1 MLASPLLPSPR
12 FAEDSS
18 YRPAKDLESFNKLLP
33 PPIEFIEGSSSGVL
47 AVAEGK
53 YQPINEVPKQKAAAV
68 ADSHETKKSLS
79 HAHGKSEKA
88 SQDSATLP
96 KSLYTGSIETHWPNA
111 FGVGRGLNN
120 TGNTCFLNSAL
131 QCLLHT
137 TPLLHIIFKHT
148 KGDPCRV
155 PKGSFCMICA
165 LRQVAAETYQKG
177 HSVTPYPV
185 ITKLNAIAKHMR
197 RGRQEDSHE
206 FLRYSI
212 DALQRSALAGYPQK
226 IDPKLAEK
234 TWVYMIFGGLLR
246 SRVKC
251 LACGHNSD
259 TFDRMLDLSVDIA
272 GVNSLR
278 DALRK
283 FVAVD
288 HLRGADKYKCEKCKK
303 PVNAD
308 KQFTVQEAP
317 LVLTLHLKRFSPMG
331 RKIGHPVRYDERISL
346 EPYMSEG
353 EFGPTYSLYGVISHA
368 GGGPNSGHYY
378 ANVKSSNGSWYE
390 MNDESV
396 SKLTSPP
403 TGLKNAYVLFYI
415 RDKGQALEAAV
426 NASSSTPNR
435 TPARTSIVANM
446 KKRKIVESDD
456 ESERPSPTKTP
467 KRFIGPLL
475 PDARLPTPPPK
486 DTPKADPQAAVLKM
500 KIDAASSQP
509 GKNALQSLLADYTG
523 DEDDDDMGEKVTETK
538 KDGDGAEA
546 SSTST
551 QIPAP
556 QSSSAHPTSPAPT
569 PAPSR
574 REPSP
579 APAAASSTATSSAIP
594 PASFYGTPAPK
605 LKDKKRKSPD
615 SEEEDD
621 YSSRRIWAKTPLSP
635 PPSRERRSSG
645 GPRSVNP
652 YNRMTGSNNLHQRR
666 DTVGPGMVRY
676 GRKRRSF
683 GI

>member
-12 FAEDSS
+12 FEETS

-53 YQPINEVPKQKAAAV
+53 YQPINEGPKQKAGTV
-68 ADSHETKKSLS
+68 AEPHEPKKSLS
-79 HAHGKSEKA
+79 AAHGKPERA
-88 SQDSATLP
+88 GRDSTTLP
-96 KSLYTGSIETHWPNA
+96 KSLYAGPIDTHWPPN

-137 TPLLHIIFKHT
+137 TPLLNILLKHT
-148 KGDPCRV
+148 REDPCRV
-155 PKGSFCMICA
+155 PKGSYCMICA
-165 LRQVAAETYQKG
+165 LRQVASETYSKG

-185 ITKLNAIAKHMR
+185 ITKLHAIAKHLR

-206 FLRYSI
+206 FLRYFV

-251 LACGHNSD
+251 LSCKHNSD

-317 LVLTLHLKRFSPMG
+317 LVLTVHLKRFSPMG

-378 ANVKSSNGSWYE
+378 AHVKSSNGSWYE

-396 SKLTSPP
+396 MKQTGPP
-403 TGLKNAYVLFYI
+403 TGLKSAYVLFYI
-415 RDKGQALEAAV
+415 RDKGQALEAALS
-426 NASSSTPNR
+426 APSSTPNR
-435 TPARTSIVANM
+435 TPAKTSIVANM
-446 KKRKIVESDD
+446 KKRKIVQSDD
-456 ESERPSPTKTP
+456 ESERPSPAKSP

-475 PDARLPTPPPK
+475 PDARAPTPPPK
-486 DTPKADPQAAVLKM
+486 DTPKSDPQATALKK
-500 KIDAASSQP
+500 KISAASLQP
-509 GKNALQSLLADYTG
+509 GKNAVQSLLADYT
-523 DEDDDDMGEKVTETK
+523 DDDDDDDDVGEKVAE
-538 KDGDGAEA
+538 KDDKDATPSA
-546 SSTST
+546 TST
-551 QIPAP
+551 QAAVLKPLPARP
-556 QSSSAHPTSPAPT
+556 PSPV
-569 PAPSR
+569 PAPSPSDS
-574 REPSP
+574 EPP
-579 APAAASSTATSSAIP
+579 PAATAAPSASTSSAAIP
-594 PASFYGTPAPK
+594 PSSFYGTPAPK
-605 LKDKKRKSPD
+605 PKDKKRKSPD
-615 SEEEDD
+615 GDEDD
-621 YSSRRIWAKTPLSP
+621 DSYSKWAKTPLSP
-635 PPSRERRSSG
+635 PPSKERRSSSG
-645 GPRSVNP
+645 SRSFAANP
-652 YNRMTGSNNLHQRR
+652 YNRVKGGNNLHQRR
-666 DTVGPGMVRY
+666 DPVGPGIVRY
-676 GRKRRSF
+676 GRKRRGF